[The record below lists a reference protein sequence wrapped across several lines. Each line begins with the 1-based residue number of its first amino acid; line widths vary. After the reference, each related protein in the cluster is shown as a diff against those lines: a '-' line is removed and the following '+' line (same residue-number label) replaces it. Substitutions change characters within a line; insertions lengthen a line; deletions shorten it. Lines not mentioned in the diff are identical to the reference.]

1 MRTNPVSD
9 HVQFSVGMRLVCTD
23 NPGWGEWTI
32 IAPSV
37 PDCWEIRN
45 RRNDVR
51 VLSEHE
57 ARRFWHVVHVQTVT
71 LRNGAVV
78 AAKHNGSGFVAIT
91 YTNHTQAEALRTK
104 LGAGWEVLTFGR
116 PFYVCK
122 GFAYSRERSNARLA
136 AGLCVTTFAE
146 VFTCPNTVSPERRVT
161 GTGICQACEDHQEAV
176 EGYCDGE
183 AARRMEG

>member
-1 MRTNPVSD
+1 MRINPVSA

-23 NPGWGEWTI
+23 HPEWGEWTI
-32 IAPSV
+32 TAPSV
-37 PDCWEIRN
+37 PGCWEIR
-45 RRNDVR
+45 RARGGER
-51 VLSEHE
+51 VLDESE

-78 AAKHNGSGFVAIT
+78 AAKRSDSGFVAIT
-91 YTNHTQAEALRTK
+91 YTNRTQAEALRAK

-122 GFAYSRERSNARLA
+122 GFAYSRERSDARLA

-146 VFTCPNTVSPERRVT
+146 VFTCPNTVSHERRAT

-183 AARRMEG
+183 SARRMES